1 MNPIAQLKTGPF
13 NFLGRGPEELRRVM
27 PDADRILP
35 APLRIYLEDENATPA
50 PGFPILPPPSSRPS
64 SAFDNYLV
72 QEEAVEYATIQH
84 TSFDSSAFGGAWE
97 HYRLL
102 LTRATENVITAN
114 TAGLPGGLL
123 AASLGRH
130 RPRLQGDDQADVAS
144 RSRLGAPVR
153 RRVPLSRL
161 PQGDG
166 LVSNLVYDQVN
177 RPSSDTEE
185 LEEQLFPACSRG

>member
-35 APLRIYLEDENATPA
+35 APLRIYLEDENATPLQ
-50 PGFPILPPPSSRPS
+50 GFPILSSAELTSLER
-64 SAFDNYLV
+64 AFDNYLV

-102 LTRATENVITAN
+102 LTRATENVITA
-114 TAGLPGGLL
+114 
-123 AASLGRH
+123 SYGR
-130 RPRLQGDDQADVAS
+130 S
-144 RSRLGAPVR
+144 
-153 RRVPLSRL
+153 
-161 PQGDG
+161 
-166 LVSNLVYDQVN
+166 
-177 RPSSDTEE
+177 
-185 LEEQLFPACSRG
+185 FPAVFWQIGRAHV